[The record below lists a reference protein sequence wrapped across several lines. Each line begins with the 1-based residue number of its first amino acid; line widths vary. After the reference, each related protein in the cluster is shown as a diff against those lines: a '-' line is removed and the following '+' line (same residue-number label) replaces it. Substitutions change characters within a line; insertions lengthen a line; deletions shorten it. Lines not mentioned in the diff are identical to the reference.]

1 MNMKRKLWS
10 VFHNAFAHPVMALG
24 EVLPTNRTS
33 EWGYSFHE
41 WTAEFFPHDDHE
53 DQEELDPNDPEVQLH
68 EALEGIEINSEV
80 VFHDLSPE
88 DFQKKVLSPL
98 QKLEVDLAYLVE
110 YGKTKT
116 KNEKEMENRV
126 RAMKAFRLQEG
137 IEEIPRVSKELQERI
152 ESQGLYLPHIS
163 KKYAKAHG
171 LTETEYLEKIKQI
184 MEEIEN
190 D

>member
-1 MNMKRKLWS
+1 MNFKRKLWS
-10 VFHNAFAHPVMALG
+10 IFHNAFAHPVMALG
-24 EVLPTNRTS
+24 EVLPTRRTS

-53 DQEELDPNDPEVQLH
+53 DDHEPLDPNDPEVQLH
-68 EALEGIEINSEV
+68 EALEGICINSEI

-88 DFQKKVLSPL
+88 DFQKRVLSPL
-98 QKLEVDLAYLVE
+98 QRLEADLAYLE
-110 YGKTKT
+110 EHGKI

-126 RAMKAFRLQEG
+126 RAMKAFRIQEG
-137 IEEIPRVSKELQERI
+137 IERIPRISLEMQERI

-171 LTETEYLEKIKQI
+171 LTELEYLEKIQQI